1 LVALTVALSCFLGDL
16 AAMIV
21 TALVHTL
28 LLGAR
33 LHSDHGRGAAEGLA
47 AGVESFFSCST
58 ISSQLHLLLP
68 DFQVVGIVPFSLLVY
83 SLSVAVIFLGSER
96 CTSAIGISAQQLTR
110 GGHRMK
116 KTTAALTLLLAAC
129 AAQADV
135 FSLWSSFRPSSSQ
148 GASAAASSAEEMLAA
163 KKLWT
168 EPVVVNGSELGLGIA
183 LVDADFE
190 TCAARL
196 REAYPKAPCAG
207 NADELLMEI
216 KLENG
221 RRLRVYIV
229 RMPGIGPVMQFTME
243 LPSKLAQSLNG
254 QRNCPASVL
263 DAPHG
268 DALP

>member
-1 LVALTVALSCFLGDL
+1 
-16 AAMIV
+16 
-21 TALVHTL
+21 
-28 LLGAR
+28 
-33 LHSDHGRGAAEGLA
+33 
-47 AGVESFFSCST
+47 
-58 ISSQLHLLLP
+58 
-68 DFQVVGIVPFSLLVY
+68 
-83 SLSVAVIFLGSER
+83 
-96 CTSAIGISAQQLTR
+96 
-110 GGHRMK
+110 MK

-243 LPSKLAQSLNG
+243 LPSKLAQTPQWPAELPLPPSSTPLTVMRFPNRSSVYGYFSSALSPDQALADMRKNLLSSGWKVAGDDGGSNVSGGDFYLKEKPLSVSIVGANADENG
-254 QRNCPASVL
+254 QTRGSAYSRKI
-263 DAPHG
+263 G
-268 DALP
+268 K